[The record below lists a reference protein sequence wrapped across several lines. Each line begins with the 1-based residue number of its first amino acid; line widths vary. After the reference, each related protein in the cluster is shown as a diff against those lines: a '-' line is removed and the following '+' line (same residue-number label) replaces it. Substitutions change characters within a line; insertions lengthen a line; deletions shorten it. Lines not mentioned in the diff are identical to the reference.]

1 MKIVHI
7 GELPIYLEFQG
18 SVDRGAWRATAHG
31 LAKSR
36 IDSARLTQQI
46 LGRVWSVLQWS
57 FILKRLLDRHDP
69 I

>member
-36 IDSARLTQQI
+36 IDSARLTTNSRES
-46 LGRVWSVLQWS
+46 LECSSVELHS
-57 FILKRLLDRHDP
+57 ETPFG
-69 I
+69 

>member
-31 LAKSR
+31 VAKSW
-36 IDSARLTQQI
+36 ID
-46 LGRVWSVLQWS
+46 
-57 FILKRLLDRHDP
+57 
-69 I
+69 